1 MNRVEFMISESQN
14 TSVNFKKFTDIVKKN
29 LLPICFE
36 GKDIKYYRNRIEQ
49 YLTEK
54 FGFIV
59 CGSKSKVL
67 FLREEIQKN
76 SQYRNK
82 LCIYFVD
89 CDFDDNSDIYNKD
102 DVYITPCYSIEN
114 LYTSD
119 NVFKKILSDEFDI
132 NPCDSEQSELF
143 SKILSEYRCR
153 KREFFQCIEEFNFYV
168 YLIKLN
174 QFKIS
179 YNDIKISDLV
189 KINIDSVTQNYT
201 SISEVLKGIDLN
213 KFDLSKAKSYFLGK
227 DPEHYF
233 RGKNNF
239 HFLEKFL
246 IKLQEDANEKDGGK
260 IFPRKMSISYTIQN
274 LLSSSSKY
282 AETPQCLIDF
292 LSSYKPLLT
301 K

>member
-1 MNRVEFMISESQN
+1 M
-14 TSVNFKKFTDIVKKN
+14 
-29 LLPICFE
+29 
-36 GKDIKYYRNRIEQ
+36 
-49 YLTEK
+49 
-54 FGFIV
+54 
-59 CGSKSKVL
+59 
-67 FLREEIQKN
+67 
-76 SQYRNK
+76 
-82 LCIYFVD
+82 
-89 CDFDDNSDIYNKD
+89 
-102 DVYITPCYSIEN
+102 
-114 LYTSD
+114 
-119 NVFKKILSDEFDI
+119 
-132 NPCDSEQSELF
+132 
-143 SKILSEYRCR
+143 
-153 KREFFQCIEEFNFYV
+153 
-168 YLIKLN
+168 IKLN

-189 KINIDSVTQNYT
+189 KINIDSVTKNYT
-201 SISEVLKGIDLN
+201 SILEVLKGIDLN
-213 KFDLSKAKSYFLGK
+213 NFDLSKAKSYFLGK